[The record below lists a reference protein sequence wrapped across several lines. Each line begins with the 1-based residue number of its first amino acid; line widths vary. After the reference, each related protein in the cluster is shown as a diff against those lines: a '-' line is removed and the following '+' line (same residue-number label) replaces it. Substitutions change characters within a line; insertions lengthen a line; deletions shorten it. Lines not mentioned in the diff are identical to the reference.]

1 MSFWSTSTGES
12 AITET
17 KSFEIEGGG
26 NMAPIPDGA
35 HVLSMIADAKW
46 AETRDKD
53 ATYINIKWDV
63 LKPEPYANRKV
74 FQKLWVGDLDPSV
87 KDKDKAVA
95 KRDKALRMFSV
106 IDANAGG
113 KLAKLREKPDDDD
126 LAAALVGKM
135 MVIGV
140 RVWET
145 KNAMGDDASG
155 NWVYFVGEKNSELKE
170 GAVKAGKPVSKASFK
185 EDIADDLPF

>member
-1 MSFWSTSTGES
+1 MSFWNTSTGES

-35 HVLSMIADAKW
+35 HVLGMVNSAKW
-46 AETRDKD
+46 ATVRDGVD
-53 ATYINIKWDV
+53 QYVEIKWDV
-63 LKPEPYANRKV
+63 LKPAAYENRKV
-74 FQKLWVGDLDPSV
+74 FQKLWVSDLDPTV
-87 KDKDKAVA
+87 KDKDKATA
-95 KRDKALRMFSV
+95 KRDKALRMFST

-113 KLAKLREKPDDDD
+113 KLAKLRDKPDDDD

-135 MVIGV
+135 MVIGL

-145 KNAMGDDASG
+145 KNAMGEEASG

-170 GAVKAGKPVSKASFK
+170 GVVKASAAPKKSLR
-185 EDIADDLPF
+185 EDISDDIPF